1 MTLTYAVRDRIA
13 YISFCRPEKHNA
25 LRDVDLADLTQV
37 VHAFDAD
44 DAADIG
50 IIFGEGRS
58 FSSGSDVGMRMQRAF
73 EDGGAYTGPD
83 ESEAFFP
90 VTNWKP
96 VIAAVHGYCMG
107 QAINVAFLC
116 DLVVAARTARFQ
128 VTEALIGVPTASFV
142 DRLGGGPLA
151 IRAGLTG
158 AFFTG
163 EEAAAAGLLAVLAED
178 GEHLS
183 AAEDLARTILAN
195 PQPGVRE
202 LVRVRRTLAAE
213 RAARTSE
220 IAGQFDWAND
230 PSAQERILARISR
243 HAAAPATTATLTT
256 PHPPARGAAPEGT
269 VGP

>member
-1 MTLTYAVRDRIA
+1 
-13 YISFCRPEKHNA
+13 
-25 LRDVDLADLTQV
+25 
-37 VHAFDAD
+37 
-44 DAADIG
+44 
-50 IIFGEGRS
+50 
-58 FSSGSDVGMRMQRAF
+58 MRMQRTF

-83 ESEAFFP
+83 ESEAFFRA
-90 VTNWKP
+90 TNWKP

-116 DLVVAARTARFQ
+116 DLVVAARTTRFQ

-142 DRLGGGPLA
+142 DKLGGGPLA
-151 IRAGLTG
+151 MKAGLTG

-163 EEAAAAGLLAVLAED
+163 EEAAAAGLLAALAEE

-230 PSAQERILARISR
+230 PSAQERILARIGR
-243 HAAAPATTATLTT
+243 HTAAPSAPTILTT
-256 PHPPARGAAPEGT
+256 RHPPGQGAGSHGS
-269 VGP
+269 VGA

>member
-13 YISFCRPEKHNA
+13 YLSFCRPEKHNA
-25 LRDVDLADLTQV
+25 LRDVDLADLTQAL
-37 VHAFDAD
+37 HSFDAD

-73 EDGGAYTGPD
+73 EEGGAYTGPD
-83 ESEAFFP
+83 ESDAFFHA
-90 VTNWKP
+90 TNWKP

-142 DRLGGGPLA
+142 DKLGGGPLA

-163 EEAAAAGLLAVLAED
+163 EEAAAAGLLAALAED
-178 GEHLS
+178 GDHLS
-183 AAEDLARTILAN
+183 VAEDLARTILAN

-202 LVRVRRTLAAE
+202 LVRFRRTLAAE

-220 IAGQFDWAND
+220 IAGHFNWTSD
-230 PSAQERILARISR
+230 PSAQASILARISR
-243 HAAAPATTATLTT
+243 HAGVPPAAATLTT
-256 PHPPARGAAPEGT
+256 EHRRARGAGPEST
-269 VGP
+269 VGG